1 MIDKFVLQQVILDNR
16 KDVENF
22 QIVEREFDMES
33 FSCYVFVGVRRSGK
47 SCLLFQ
53 RMQQLLRQGFTWDDM
68 LYLNFEDE
76 RLVGF
81 ELSDFNTILE
91 CHLEMSDKQPML
103 FLDEIQN
110 VSGWEKFARRMADTK
125 HTVFITG
132 SNASMLSNELLAAL
146 GGRFIPVE
154 VYPFSFD
161 EILKYK
167 GMESDPVKILSTQQ
181 LADVAKVFAAYFSW
195 GGLPESVDLKV
206 KRNYLSSTYQKIYLN
221 DICSR
226 NSISNSVALRLLLNK
241 IAESV
246 KQPISYTRLAR
257 LLSSIGGKV
266 SVPSIVN
273 YVKSCE
279 DAWLLL
285 RLRNFSAS
293 FAQKESNCKYYF
305 VDNGILNLLLIDGNT
320 TLLENLVAVSLFRKF
335 GHDLNNER
343 VFFYN
348 NNFEIDF
355 YVPEEKLA
363 IQVSYSLLQNSD
375 TFAREV
381 DALVKF
387 SKVAECKRKIIITYN
402 EEKILHDD
410 SGDIEVIPAWKWVLL
425 L

>member
-1 MIDKFVLQQVILDNR
+1 M
-16 KDVENF
+16 
-22 QIVEREFDMES
+22 
-33 FSCYVFVGVRRSGK
+33 
-47 SCLLFQ
+47 
-53 RMQQLLRQGFTWDDM
+53 
-68 LYLNFEDE
+68 
-76 RLVGF
+76 
-81 ELSDFNTILE
+81 
-91 CHLEMSDKQPML
+91 
-103 FLDEIQN
+103 
-110 VSGWEKFARRMADTK
+110 
-125 HTVFITG
+125 
-132 SNASMLSNELLAAL
+132 
-146 GGRFIPVE
+146 
-154 VYPFSFD
+154 
-161 EILKYK
+161 
-167 GMESDPVKILSTQQ
+167 
-181 LADVAKVFAAYFSW
+181 
-195 GGLPESVDLKV
+195 KV